1 MKSAAD
7 GLFVG
12 FDLGTSSLKGEAVT
26 AGGEVVARGYAAYT
40 TVREAAGQ
48 AEQDPAAW
56 LRAVRRVVRQLEAA
70 APPARWRAIGLSA
83 MIPTL
88 VTVDRAG
95 APTGPAVTWEDS
107 RAEAQGETYRSRAV
121 DAAAGARTTGAG
133 VSLYEHTGQWVDG
146 RYLLP
151 MWMRLR
157 ATEGERAA
165 STTRLLSA
173 KDYLYWWL
181 TGESATDPSTASGFG
196 CYDLA
201 GSRWTAA
208 GAEAGGVI
216 AADDAE
222 SSAGAPGTP
231 GLPAVLPSATLRP
244 LSAAAAARLGLPAGL
259 PVCLGAADS
268 VLGMFALG
276 VSAPGEVAY
285 ITGTSSVIV
294 GVSEELLVD
303 ARHRYL
309 VTPLARSTHWGLEMD
324 LLSTGSAVRWMSKLL
339 KLGAHG
345 EARLMELAAS
355 APREADEVRVLP
367 FLGGGEQGALWDPD
381 LRGAVLDL
389 GLSHGPAELAR
400 GLVNGIVFESRRCLD
415 VLEQNGLSRSPI
427 RIAGTGASAAFF
439 RQRLADVSGRPVLFA
454 RDPERPFSALGAA
467 RVAAD
472 ALGCSPAEDSAW
484 SGSLELTEPDATQRD
499 EWERRWTKHRGAVE
513 CLQQLYAKR

>member
-1 MKSAAD
+1 VKAAGD
-7 GLFVG
+7 DLFVG
-12 FDLGTSSLKGEAVT
+12 LDLGTSSLKGVAVT
-26 AGGEVVARGYAAYT
+26 AGGEVVARGHAAYN
-40 TVREAAGQ
+40 TVRETAGQ

-56 LRAVRRVVRQLEAA
+56 LRAVGRVVRQLRAA

-107 RAEAQGETYRSRAV
+107 RAEAQGEIYRDRAV
-121 DAAAGARTTGAG
+121 EAAADAGASHGGA
-133 VSLYEHTGQWVDG
+133 SLSERTGQWVDG

-157 ATEGERAA
+157 ATESDRAA
-165 STTRLLSA
+165 TTTRLLSA

-181 TGESATDPSTASGFG
+181 TGELATDPSTASGFG

-201 GSRWTAA
+201 RGQWMAA
-208 GAEAGGVI
+208 AAEAGGVV
-216 AADDAE
+216 AAAAE
-222 SSAGAPGTP
+222 GTAGTPGTP
-231 GLPAVLPSATLRP
+231 GLPAVLPCVTLRP
-244 LSAAAAARLGLPAGL
+244 LGAAAATHLGLPAGL

-268 VLGMFALG
+268 VLGMLALG
-276 VSAPGEVAY
+276 VDAPGDVAC
-285 ITGTSSVIV
+285 ITGTSSVIA
-294 GVSEELLVD
+294 GVSKDLLVD
-303 ARHRYL
+303 PRHRYL
-309 VTPLARSTHWGLEMD
+309 VTPLARSARWGLEMD
-324 LLSTGSAVRWMSKLL
+324 LLSTGSAVRWMSGLL

-355 APREADEVRVLP
+355 APPEADGVRVLP

-389 GLSHGPAELAR
+389 GLSQGPAELAR
-400 GLVNGIVFESRRCLD
+400 GLVDGIVFESRRCLD
-415 VLEQNGLSRSPI
+415 VLEQNGLPRSSI
-427 RIAGTGASAAFF
+427 RIAGAGASAAFF
-439 RQRLADVSGRPVLFA
+439 RRRLADASGRSVLFA

-472 ALGCSPAEDSAW
+472 AIGCPPAEDSAW
-484 SGSLELTEPDATQRD
+484 SGPLELTVPDLTRRD
-499 EWERRWTKHRGAVE
+499 EWERRWTEYRSAVE
-513 CLQQLYAKR
+513 CVQRLYSRR